1 MKLTSTR
8 SRVMSATAIV
18 AMALSIFSF
27 SASAQAAT
35 KATPKAAP
43 AATAKVG
50 APCTTA
56 GATTTVAGKTL
67 SCVKALSGKLAWS
80 AASATPALPGGRGE
94 GAASDPAFAAAMTK
108 YNACLRAQGVTI
120 PAFGAGGGFGR
131 NRGGANGAPAGAPT
145 GAPKAAKTP
154 APRPALSAKQQAAMS
169 KCASLRPSFGGG
181 RGFGGPGAG
190 GPGAGG
196 PGAGGPGAGGPGA
209 GGPGAGG
216 PGVANNPANV
226 TAYIACL
233 NTNGVNVSALADIQG
248 LDRESPKIAAALA
261 ACRSK
266 RVAGN

>member
-80 AASATPALPGGRGE
+80 AASAAPALPGGRGE

-190 GPGAGG
+190 GPG
-196 PGAGGPGAGGPGA
+196 
-209 GGPGAGG
+209 
-216 PGVANNPANV
+216 VANNPANV

>member
-1 MKLTSTR
+1 MKLTSNR
-8 SRVMSATAIV
+8 SPVMSATAIV

-80 AASATPALPGGRGE
+80 AASAAPALPGGRGE

-108 YNACLRAQGVTI
+108 YSACLKAQGVTI
-120 PAFGAGGGFGR
+120 PAFGGGRGIGR

-145 GAPKAAKTP
+145 GAPNAAKTP
-154 APRPALSAKQQAAMS
+154 APRPTLSAKQQAAMS

-181 RGFGGPGAG
+181 RGFGAP
-190 GPGAGG
+190 
-196 PGAGGPGAGGPGA
+196 GGPGA

>member
-80 AASATPALPGGRGE
+80 AASAAPALPGGRGE

-196 PGAGGPGAGGPGA
+196 PG
-209 GGPGAGG
+209 
-216 PGVANNPANV
+216 VANNPANV

>member
-1 MKLTSTR
+1 MKLTSNR
-8 SRVMSATAIV
+8 SPVMSATAIV

-80 AASATPALPGGRGE
+80 AASAAPALPGGRGE

-108 YNACLRAQGVTI
+108 YSACLKAQGVTI
-120 PAFGAGGGFGR
+120 PAFGGGRGIGR

-145 GAPKAAKTP
+145 GAPNAAKTP
-154 APRPALSAKQQAAMS
+154 APRPTLSAKQQAAMS

-181 RGFGGPGAG
+181 RGFGAP
-190 GPGAGG
+190 
-196 PGAGGPGAGGPGA
+196 GGPGA

-261 ACRSK
+261 ARRSK

>member
-67 SCVKALSGKLAWS
+67 SCVKALSGNLAWS
-80 AASATPALPGGRGE
+80 AASAAPALPGGRGE

-196 PGAGGPGAGGPGA
+196 PGAGGPG
-209 GGPGAGG
+209 
-216 PGVANNPANV
+216 VANNPANV

>member
-80 AASATPALPGGRGE
+80 AASAAPALPGGRGE

-108 YNACLRAQGVTI
+108 YNACLKAQGVTI
-120 PAFGAGGGFGR
+120 PAFGGGRGIGR

-145 GAPKAAKTP
+145 GAPNAAKTP
-154 APRPALSAKQQAAMS
+154 APRPTFSAKQQAAMS

-181 RGFGGPGAG
+181 RGFGGPGGAPGTAG
-190 GPGAGG
+190 A
-196 PGAGGPGAGGPGA
+196 
-209 GGPGAGG
+209 PGAGG

>member
-27 SASAQAAT
+27 SATAQAAT

-80 AASATPALPGGRGE
+80 AASAAPALPGGRGE

-108 YNACLRAQGVTI
+108 YNACLKAQGVTI
-120 PAFGAGGGFGR
+120 PAFGAGGGIGR

-145 GAPKAAKTP
+145 GAPNAAKTP
-154 APRPALSAKQQAAMS
+154 APRPTLSAKQQAAMS

-181 RGFGGPGAG
+181 RGFGGPGGAPGTAG
-190 GPGAGG
+190 A
-196 PGAGGPGAGGPGA
+196 
-209 GGPGAGG
+209 PGAGG

-266 RVAGN
+266 RVAGK

>member
-67 SCVKALSGKLAWS
+67 SCVKALTGKLAWS
-80 AASATPALPGGRGE
+80 AASAAPALPGGRGE

-196 PGAGGPGAGGPGA
+196 PGAGGPG
-209 GGPGAGG
+209 
-216 PGVANNPANV
+216 VANNPANV

>member
-196 PGAGGPGAGGPGA
+196 PGAGGPG
-209 GGPGAGG
+209 
-216 PGVANNPANV
+216 VANNPANV

>member
-1 MKLTSTR
+1 MKLTSNR
-8 SRVMSATAIV
+8 SPVMSATAIV

-56 GATTTVAGKTL
+56 GATRTVAGKTL

-80 AASATPALPGGRGE
+80 AASAAPALPGGRGE

-108 YNACLRAQGVTI
+108 YSACLKAQGVTI
-120 PAFGAGGGFGR
+120 PAFGGGRGIGR

-145 GAPKAAKTP
+145 GAPNAAITP
-154 APRPALSAKQQAAMS
+154 APRPTLSAKQPAAMS

-181 RGFGGPGAG
+181 RGFGAP
-190 GPGAGG
+190 
-196 PGAGGPGAGGPGA
+196 GGPGA

>member
-80 AASATPALPGGRGE
+80 AASAAPALPGGRGE

-196 PGAGGPGAGGPGA
+196 PGAGGPG
-209 GGPGAGG
+209 
-216 PGVANNPANV
+216 VANNPANV

>member
-27 SASAQAAT
+27 SATAQAAT

-80 AASATPALPGGRGE
+80 AASAAPALPGGRGE

-154 APRPALSAKQQAAMS
+154 APRPALSAKQEAAMS

-181 RGFGGPGAG
+181 RGF
-190 GPGAGG
+190 
-196 PGAGGPGAGGPGA
+196 GGPGA

>member
-1 MKLTSTR
+1 MKLTSNR
-8 SRVMSATAIV
+8 SPVMSATAIV

-56 GATTTVAGKTL
+56 GATRTVAGKTL

-80 AASATPALPGGRGE
+80 AASAAPALPGGRGE

-196 PGAGGPGAGGPGA
+196 PGAGGPG
-209 GGPGAGG
+209 
-216 PGVANNPANV
+216 VANNPANV

>member
-1 MKLTSTR
+1 MKLTSNR
-8 SRVMSATAIV
+8 SPVMSATAIV

-56 GATTTVAGKTL
+56 GATRTVAGKTL

-80 AASATPALPGGRGE
+80 AASAAPALPGGRGE

-120 PAFGAGGGFGR
+120 PAFGAGRGFGR

-145 GAPKAAKTP
+145 GAPNAAKTP
-154 APRPALSAKQQAAMS
+154 APRPTLSAKQQAAMS

-181 RGFGGPGAG
+181 RGFGAP
-190 GPGAGG
+190 
-196 PGAGGPGAGGPGA
+196 GGPGA

-266 RVAGN
+266 RVAGK

>member
-1 MKLTSTR
+1 MKLTSNR

-35 KATPKAAP
+35 KAAPKAAP

-80 AASATPALPGGRGE
+80 AASAAPALPGGRGE

-108 YNACLRAQGVTI
+108 YNACLKAQGVTI
-120 PAFGAGGGFGR
+120 PAFGGGRGIGR

-145 GAPKAAKTP
+145 GAPNAAKTP
-154 APRPALSAKQQAAMS
+154 APRPTLSAKQQAAMS

-181 RGFGGPGAG
+181 RGF
-190 GPGAGG
+190 
-196 PGAGGPGAGGPGA
+196 GGPGA

>member
-67 SCVKALSGKLAWS
+67 SCVKALTGKLAWS
-80 AASATPALPGGRGE
+80 AASAAPALPGGRGE

-108 YNACLRAQGVTI
+108 YNACLKAQGVTI
-120 PAFGAGGGFGR
+120 PAFGGGRGFGR

-145 GAPKAAKTP
+145 GAPNAAKTP
-154 APRPALSAKQQAAMS
+154 APRPTLSAKQQAAMS

-181 RGFGGPGAG
+181 RGF
-190 GPGAGG
+190 
-196 PGAGGPGAGGPGA
+196 GGPGA

>member
-1 MKLTSTR
+1 MKLTSNR
-8 SRVMSATAIV
+8 SPVMSATAIV

-56 GATTTVAGKTL
+56 GATRTVAGKTL

-80 AASATPALPGGRGE
+80 AASAAPALPGGRGE

-108 YNACLRAQGVTI
+108 YSACLKAQGVTI
-120 PAFGAGGGFGR
+120 PAFGGGRGIGR

-145 GAPKAAKTP
+145 GAPNAAKTP
-154 APRPALSAKQQAAMS
+154 APRPTLSAKQQAAMS

-181 RGFGGPGAG
+181 RGFGAP
-190 GPGAGG
+190 
-196 PGAGGPGAGGPGA
+196 GGPGA

-266 RVAGN
+266 RVAGK

>member
-80 AASATPALPGGRGE
+80 AASAAPALPGGRGE

-108 YNACLRAQGVTI
+108 YNACLKAQGVTI
-120 PAFGAGGGFGR
+120 PAFGGGRGIGR

-145 GAPKAAKTP
+145 GAPNAAKTP
-154 APRPALSAKQQAAMS
+154 APRPTLSAKQQAAMS

-181 RGFGGPGAG
+181 RGFGGPGGAPGTAG
-190 GPGAGG
+190 A
-196 PGAGGPGAGGPGA
+196 
-209 GGPGAGG
+209 PGAGG

>member
-1 MKLTSTR
+1 MKLTSNR
-8 SRVMSATAIV
+8 SPVMSATAIV

-56 GATTTVAGKTL
+56 GATRTVAGKTL

-80 AASATPALPGGRGE
+80 AASAAPALPGGRGE

-108 YNACLRAQGVTI
+108 YKACLKAQGVTI
-120 PAFGAGGGFGR
+120 PAFGGGRGIGR

-145 GAPKAAKTP
+145 GAPNAAKTP
-154 APRPALSAKQQAAMS
+154 APRPTLSAKQQAAMS

-181 RGFGGPGAG
+181 RGFGAP
-190 GPGAGG
+190 
-196 PGAGGPGAGGPGA
+196 GGPGA

-248 LDRESPKIAAALA
+248 LDRESLKIAAALA

-266 RVAGN
+266 RVAGK

>member
-1 MKLTSTR
+1 MKLTSNR

-35 KATPKAAP
+35 KAAPKAAP

-80 AASATPALPGGRGE
+80 AASAAPALPGGRGE

-108 YNACLRAQGVTI
+108 YNACLKAQGVTI
-120 PAFGAGGGFGR
+120 PAFGGGRGIGR

-145 GAPKAAKTP
+145 GAPNAAKTP
-154 APRPALSAKQQAAMS
+154 APRPTLSAKQQAAMS

-181 RGFGGPGAG
+181 RGF
-190 GPGAGG
+190 
-196 PGAGGPGAGGPGA
+196 GGPGA

-266 RVAGN
+266 RVAGK

>member
-80 AASATPALPGGRGE
+80 AASAAPALPGGRGE

-108 YNACLRAQGVTI
+108 YNACLKAQGVTI
-120 PAFGAGGGFGR
+120 PAFGGGRGIGR

-145 GAPKAAKTP
+145 GAPNAAKTP
-154 APRPALSAKQQAAMS
+154 APRPTLSAKQQAAMS

-181 RGFGGPGAG
+181 RGF
-190 GPGAGG
+190 
-196 PGAGGPGAGGPGA
+196 GGPGA

>member
-1 MKLTSTR
+1 MKLTSNR
-8 SRVMSATAIV
+8 SPVMSATAIV

-80 AASATPALPGGRGE
+80 AASAAPALPGGRGE

-145 GAPKAAKTP
+145 GAPNAAKTP
-154 APRPALSAKQQAAMS
+154 APRPTLSAKQQAAMS

-181 RGFGGPGAG
+181 RGFGAP
-190 GPGAGG
+190 
-196 PGAGGPGAGGPGA
+196 GGPGA

-266 RVAGN
+266 RVAGK

>member
-1 MKLTSTR
+1 MKLTSNR
-8 SRVMSATAIV
+8 SPVMSATAIV

-67 SCVKALSGKLAWS
+67 SCVKALSGKLEWS
-80 AASATPALPGGRGE
+80 AASAAPALPGGRGE

-108 YNACLRAQGVTI
+108 YSACLKAQGVTI
-120 PAFGAGGGFGR
+120 PAFGGGRGIGR

-145 GAPKAAKTP
+145 GAPNAAKTP
-154 APRPALSAKQQAAMS
+154 APRPTLSAKQQAAMS

-181 RGFGGPGAG
+181 RGFGAP
-190 GPGAGG
+190 
-196 PGAGGPGAGGPGA
+196 GGPGA

-266 RVAGN
+266 RVAGK

>member
-1 MKLTSTR
+1 MKLTSNR
-8 SRVMSATAIV
+8 SPVMSATAIV

-56 GATTTVAGKTL
+56 GATRTVAGKTL

-80 AASATPALPGGRGE
+80 AASAAPALPGGRGE

-108 YNACLRAQGVTI
+108 YSACLKAQGVTI
-120 PAFGAGGGFGR
+120 PAFGGGRGFGR

-145 GAPKAAKTP
+145 GAPNAAKTP
-154 APRPALSAKQQAAMS
+154 APRPTLSAKQQAAMS

-181 RGFGGPGAG
+181 RGFGAP
-190 GPGAGG
+190 
-196 PGAGGPGAGGPGA
+196 GGPGA

-266 RVAGN
+266 RVAGK

>member
-1 MKLTSTR
+1 MKLTSNR
-8 SRVMSATAIV
+8 SPVMSATAIV

-56 GATTTVAGKTL
+56 GATRTVAGKTL

-80 AASATPALPGGRGE
+80 AASAAPALPGGRGE

-108 YNACLRAQGVTI
+108 YSACLKAQGVTI
-120 PAFGAGGGFGR
+120 PAFGGGRGIGR

-145 GAPKAAKTP
+145 GAPNAAKTP
-154 APRPALSAKQQAAMS
+154 APRPTLSAKQQAAMS

-181 RGFGGPGAG
+181 RGFGAP
-190 GPGAGG
+190 
-196 PGAGGPGAGGPGA
+196 GGPGA

>member
-1 MKLTSTR
+1 MKLTSNR
-8 SRVMSATAIV
+8 SPVMSATAIV

-56 GATTTVAGKTL
+56 GATRTVAGKTL

-80 AASATPALPGGRGE
+80 AASAAPALPGGRGE

-108 YNACLRAQGVTI
+108 YNACLKAQGVTI
-120 PAFGAGGGFGR
+120 PAFGGGRGFGR

-145 GAPKAAKTP
+145 GAPNAAKTP
-154 APRPALSAKQQAAMS
+154 APRPTLSAKQQAAMS

-181 RGFGGPGAG
+181 RGFGAP
-190 GPGAGG
+190 
-196 PGAGGPGAGGPGA
+196 GGPGAGGPGA

>member
-80 AASATPALPGGRGE
+80 AASAAPALPGGRGE

-108 YNACLRAQGVTI
+108 YSACLKAQGVTI
-120 PAFGAGGGFGR
+120 PAFGGGRGIGR

-145 GAPKAAKTP
+145 GAPNAAKTP
-154 APRPALSAKQQAAMS
+154 APRPTLSAKQQAAMS

-181 RGFGGPGAG
+181 RGFGAP
-190 GPGAGG
+190 
-196 PGAGGPGAGGPGA
+196 GGPGA

>member
-1 MKLTSTR
+1 MKLTSNR
-8 SRVMSATAIV
+8 SPVMSATAIV

-56 GATTTVAGKTL
+56 GATRTVAGKTL

-80 AASATPALPGGRGE
+80 AASAAPALPGGRGE

-108 YNACLRAQGVTI
+108 YNACLKAQGVTI
-120 PAFGAGGGFGR
+120 PAFGGGRGIGR

-145 GAPKAAKTP
+145 GAPNAAKTP
-154 APRPALSAKQQAAMS
+154 APRPTLSAKQQAAMS

-181 RGFGGPGAG
+181 RGFGAP
-190 GPGAGG
+190 
-196 PGAGGPGAGGPGA
+196 GGPGA

-266 RVAGN
+266 RVAGK

>member
-80 AASATPALPGGRGE
+80 AASAAPALPGGRGE

-154 APRPALSAKQQAAMS
+154 APRPTLSAKQQAAMS
-169 KCASLRPSFGGG
+169 KCASLRPSFGGD
-181 RGFGGPGAG
+181 RGF
-190 GPGAGG
+190 
-196 PGAGGPGAGGPGA
+196 GGPGA